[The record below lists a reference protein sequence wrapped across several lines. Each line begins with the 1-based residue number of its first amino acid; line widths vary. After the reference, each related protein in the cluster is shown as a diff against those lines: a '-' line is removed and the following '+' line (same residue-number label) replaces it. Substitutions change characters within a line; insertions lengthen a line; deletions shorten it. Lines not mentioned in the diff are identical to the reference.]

1 MQLYCGPS
9 PHISYIGF
17 PKISQ
22 DLLRFPIGFPQYIRH
37 SHIRHSWR
45 HSYIYDIPMAFL
57 AACIPTACYG
67 TYTACMLIIYDMH
80 APIRHSYAKKKNLV
94 AFRMPTNDMPPTCL
108 RSTCLRHAYI
118 RHAYDMPIYTTCMPI
133 RHACLYDM
141 PIRHAYIYDMLTT
154 CLRHA
159 YTRHAYDMLTTCLY
173 GMPTTCLRHACL
185 RHACLHGI
193 PI

>member
-80 APIRHSYAKKKNLV
+80 APIRHSYAKKKTWWLSV
-94 AFRMPTNDMPPTCL
+94 CL
-108 RSTCLRHAYI
+108 RTTCLRHAYD
-118 RHAYDMPIYTTCMPI
+118 RHAYDMHIYGMPTTCLYIRHAYTTCMPI
-133 RHACLYDM
+133 RHAHTTCLY
-141 PIRHAYIYDMLTT
+141 IRHAYDMPTTCLYTT

-159 YTRHAYDMLTTCLY
+159 YD
-173 GMPTTCLRHACL
+173 MPTTCLRHAYDM
-185 RHACLHGI
+185 
-193 PI
+193 PMT

>member
-1 MQLYCGPS
+1 
-9 PHISYIGF
+9 
-17 PKISQ
+17 
-22 DLLRFPIGFPQYIRH
+22 
-37 SHIRHSWR
+37 
-45 HSYIYDIPMAFL
+45 MAFL

-159 YTRHAYDMLTTCLY
+159 YTRHAYDMLIRHAYTACLRHAY
-173 GMPTTCLRHACL
+173 DMHAYDMPTTCLRHP
-185 RHACLHGI
+185 HGI
-193 PI
+193 PMASLYGIPI